1 MILPF
6 IIKRKSFRQDKMM
19 ITDQFLQRKIP
30 EFQAMLPDLRQKSLV
45 DVFIYVNTQMRKD
58 NFSTIQKICEKSTD
72 QELWEGNFLR
82 MTNAAPMALFGDK
95 RYYFYHQ
102 QSLGESVHSGV
113 DLASTAMAPVEAA
126 NKGIVVFTGALGI
139 YGNAVIIDHGMGIF
153 SLYAHLSSINTSA
166 GKTVSKGEKI
176 GNSGMS
182 GLAGGDHLHFSMIVN
197 REFVNPQEW
206 WDAHWIKDNLNR

>member
-166 GKTVSKGEKI
+166 GKTVSKGEKSEI
-176 GNSGMS
+176 QECPAWLEATTSI
-182 GLAGGDHLHFSMIVN
+182 LA
-197 REFVNPQEW
+197 
-206 WDAHWIKDNLNR
+206 